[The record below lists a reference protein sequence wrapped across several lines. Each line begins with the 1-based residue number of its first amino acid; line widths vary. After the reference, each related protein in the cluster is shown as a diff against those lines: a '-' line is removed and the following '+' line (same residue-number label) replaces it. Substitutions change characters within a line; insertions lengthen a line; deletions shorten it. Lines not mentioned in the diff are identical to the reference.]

1 MYTQRKK
8 QAIPMYTNG
17 KLRNGRLYVRTRLG
31 NWIHLRLLLLDI
43 E

>member
-8 QAIPMYTNG
+8 QVIPMYTNG

-31 NWIHLRLLLLDI
+31 NWIHLRLLIVDI